1 MSTHCDN
8 ITTFKVEL
16 TFMPKNSYDPLMM
29 KKFFSVIL
37 LSVFVIACYS
47 QQVKETQNKREINFV
62 KNGQWANYGND
73 PGGMRYS
80 PLKQINTG
88 NVKNL
93 KPAWT
98 YQSGE
103 LKNYEGTDI
112 GSKAAFEATPLM
124 VNGTLYFSTPTN
136 RIIAINAATGKE
148 SWMYNPGVDLKK
160 NYSEVTSRGVS
171 KWIDPDRKAGD
182 ADYMRIL
189 AATIDGRLIA
199 LNASTGQPISSFG
212 KNGIIDLKEG
222 VGSIQVTSPPA
233 VINDLI
239 VIGSTMGDNWRFDY
253 PPGVVRAYEAKTGN
267 LKWSWDP
274 IPRKPGDPG
283 YDTWKGPKAQ
293 QTGAANAW
301 ATISADP
308 SLDLVF
314 VPTSCPS
321 PDYYGG
327 ERLGNNLYANSIVAI
342 KASTGKV
349 VWHFQ
354 TVHHDVWDY
363 DIPAQPVLL
372 DIERNGEK
380 VAAVLVVTKIG
391 HIFVLN
397 RKTGE
402 HLFPFEERT
411 VPRSDVPGEETS
423 ATQPFPTQLPTFGLQ
438 KVTEDDA
445 WGPTPELTQKAKDR
459 IRQQINHGIFTPPSL
474 KGTIV
479 YPGNVG
485 GMNWSGASFDPDRN
499 ILVTN
504 TNRLAALITLF
515 PKTTNTR
522 QSVNAALP
530 RAEVAPQE
538 GTPYIV
544 SRDYFFTIENGE
556 FIMQTKPPWGTLA
569 AIDMKTGQLKWEV
582 PLGFMMNPQKY
593 PDAVKWGSINFGGA
607 ITTAGGLVFIA
618 SSMDGF
624 IRAFDTNNGEVLWQ
638 AMLPAGGQATPMTYE
653 LNGRQYIVIAAGGHG
668 KLGTKL
674 GDYIVAYAL

>member
-1 MSTHCDN
+1 M
-8 ITTFKVEL
+8 E
-16 TFMPKNSYDPLMM
+16 
-29 KKFFSVIL
+29 
-37 LSVFVIACYS
+37 
-47 QQVKETQNKREINFV
+47 REINFL
-62 KNGQWANYGND
+62 NSGQWANYGND

-93 KPAWT
+93 KLAWT
-98 YQSGE
+98 YRSGE
-103 LKNYEGTDI
+103 LKTYEGTNI
-112 GSKAAFEATPLM
+112 GRKAAFEATPLM
-124 VNGTLYFSTPTN
+124 VNGSLYFSTPTN
-136 RIIAINAATGKE
+136 RIISVDATTGKGL
-148 SWMYNPGVDLKK
+148 WVYDPFVDRTKE
-160 NYSEVTSRGVS
+160 YSEVTSRGVS
-171 KWIDPDRKAGD
+171 KWIDPARNPGDR
-182 ADYMRIL
+182 DYMRIL

-199 LNASTGQPISSFG
+199 LNAATGQPISSFG
-212 KNGIIDLKEG
+212 KNGTIDLKEG

-253 PPGVVRAYEAKTGN
+253 PPGVVRAYDAKTGT

-274 IPRKPGDPG
+274 IPRKQQDPG
-283 YDTWKGPKAQ
+283 FDTWKGPKAQ

-301 ATISADP
+301 APISADP
-308 SLDLVF
+308 ALDLVF

-327 ERLGNNLYANSIVAI
+327 ERKGVNLYANSIVAI
-342 KASTGKV
+342 KASTGQV

-372 DIERNGEK
+372 DIDRNGK
-380 VAAVLVVTKIG
+380 KIPAVLVVTKIG

-402 HLFPFEERT
+402 HLFPVEERA
-411 VPRSDVPGEETS
+411 VAASDVEGEETS
-423 ATQPFPTQLPTFGLQ
+423 PTQPFPTQLPALGLQ
-438 KVTEDDA
+438 KVSEEDA
-445 WGPTPELTQKAKDR
+445 WGPTPEMEQKAKER
-459 IRQQINHGIFTPPSL
+459 IRQYVNHGIFTPPSL

-499 ILVTN
+499 VLVTN

-530 RAEVAPQE
+530 RAEVAPQD
-538 GTPYIV
+538 GTPYLV
-544 SRDYFFTIENGE
+544 SRDYLFAIENGQ

-569 AIDMKTGQLKWEV
+569 AIDMKSGKLKWEV
-582 PLGFMMNPQKY
+582 PLGFMMDPQKY
-593 PDAVKWGSINFGGA
+593 PDAPKWGSINFGGA
-607 ITTAGGLVFIA
+607 ITSAGGLVFIA

-624 IRAFDTNNGEVLWQ
+624 IRAFDTNNGQVLWQ
-638 AMLPAGGQATPMTYE
+638 AELPAGGQATPMMYE
-653 LNGRQYIVIAAGGHG
+653 WKGKQYLVIAAGGHG

-674 GDYIVAYAL
+674 GDYIVAFAL

>member
-1 MSTHCDN
+1 
-8 ITTFKVEL
+8 
-16 TFMPKNSYDPLMM
+16 MM
-29 KKFFSVIL
+29 KKFVSVIL
-37 LSVFVIACYS
+37 LSLFVIECFP
-47 QQVKETQNKREINFV
+47 QKVKESQNEREINFA

-80 PLKQINTG
+80 PLKQINAG
-88 NVKNL
+88 NVKDL
-93 KPAWT
+93 KLAWT

-103 LKNYEGTDI
+103 LKNYEGTNMR
-112 GSKAAFEATPLM
+112 SRAAFEATPLM
-124 VNGTLYFSTPTN
+124 VNGSLYFSTPTN

-148 SWMYNPGVDLKK
+148 QWVYDPGVDLKGD
-160 NYSEVTSRGVS
+160 YSEVTSRGVS
-171 KWIDPDRKAGD
+171 KWIDPDRKPAD
-182 ADYMRIL
+182 PDYMRIL

-199 LNASTGQPISSFG
+199 LNATTGKPVSSFG

-253 PPGVVRAYEAKTGN
+253 PPGVVRAYDAKTGN

-274 IPRKPGDPG
+274 IPRKAGDAG
-283 YDTWKGPKAQ
+283 YDTWNGVKAR

-301 ATISADP
+301 ASISADP

-327 ERLGNNLYANSIVAI
+327 ERKGDNLYANSIVAI
-342 KASTGKV
+342 KASTGKP

-372 DIERNGEK
+372 DIEKDGK
-380 VAAVLVVTKIG
+380 KIPAVLVVTKIG

-402 HLFPFEERT
+402 HLFPVEERT
-411 VPRSDVPGEETS
+411 VPRSDVSGEET
-423 ATQPFPTQLPTFGLQ
+423 AAMQPFPTKLPALGLQ
-438 KVTEDDA
+438 KLTEDDA
-445 WGPTPELTQKAKDR
+445 WGPTPDLAQKAKDR
-459 IRQQINHGIFTPPSL
+459 IRQHTNQGIFTPPSF

-499 ILVTN
+499 ILITN

-515 PKTTNTR
+515 PKATNTR

-544 SRDYFFTIENGE
+544 SRDYFFIIENGE

-607 ITTAGGLVFIA
+607 ITSAGGLAFIA

-624 IRAFDTNNGEVLWQ
+624 IRAFNTNNGEVLWQ

-653 LNGRQYIVIAAGGHG
+653 FNGRQYIVIAAGGHG